1 VQQHSVT
8 GADGLGYVSQRSVAD
23 AARREIVDERVE

>member
-1 VQQHSVT
+1 VT

-23 AARREIVDERVE
+23 AARRELVDERVE